1 MVDFKTVKASKTSA
15 DRAKI
20 AIEAIREAEK
30 ISQSKKGKITKAQ
43 FTEMLFPGIETT
55 SVKTAI
61 AGAGVAAPIPT
72 EPSAGDVEEVA
83 PPWVHKFVD
92 FLWDLFF

>member
-43 FTEMLFPGIETT
+43 FAEMLFPGIGTT

-61 AGAGVAAPIPT
+61 AAPIPT